1 MIAASQY
8 PMIYSLTNVPNISQ
22 QEFGDAHDSTDES
35 ALPSKT
41 KRKKDMHALQEIG
54 EQLVELDM
62 KRLAEFNLPE
72 VLADAVRFARTIDKH
87 GARRRQLQY
96 IGKLMRKIDVMPI
109 QEKLAAW
116 NQTSV
121 QQTARLHNLERWR
134 ERLLNDEA
142 ALTEFAEK
150 YPNADLQQ
158 LRVLI
163 RNTHKERSTNKPPKS
178 YRLIFQTLQS
188 VIERD

>member
-1 MIAASQY
+1 MS
-8 PMIYSLTNVPNISQ
+8 NISSQ
-22 QEFGDAHDSTDES
+22 HPDDSEEIDDQSE
-35 ALPSKT
+35 LPSKT

-54 EQLVELDM
+54 EQLVELDT
-62 KRLAEFNLPE
+62 KKLAEFDLPE
-72 VLADAVRFARTIDKH
+72 ILADAIRFARTVDKH

-96 IGKLMRKIDVMPI
+96 IGKLMRKVDVMPI
-109 QEKLAAW
+109 QEKLAGW
-116 NQTSV
+116 NQTSL
-121 QQTARLHNLERWR
+121 QHTARLHNLERWR
-134 ERLLNDEA
+134 ERLLNDET

-150 YPNADLQQ
+150 YPSADLQQ

-188 VIERD
+188 TIERE